1 MTLASALFGGGGGAA
16 PYRAGNLYLANPQ
29 AISTGASVADTDYI
43 IPFIPRVNMTLDRV
57 AWYRDNTTAANVR
70 VGLYSSAGTLLT
82 DCAVDTNTV
91 AGWHLVDTTNVS
103 LQASEFYWLCWNASA
118 DCAGTQGART
128 QDAEANQRPPYSD
141 MLDRFG
147 LAVGIGT
154 ATNVDQRG
162 VAQIKART
170 NAALLS
176 TLTMSGWAETVNP
189 IAMGVIPA

>member
-1 MTLASALFGGGGGAA
+1 MTLASALFGGGGGAIK
-16 PYRAGNLYLANPQ
+16 YRAGNLYLANPQ

-43 IPFIPRVNMTLDRV
+43 IPFSPRVSMTLDRV
-57 AWYRDNTTAANVR
+57 AWYRDIGTAANVR

-82 DCAVDTNTV
+82 DCAVDTNTTT
-91 AGWHLVDTTNVS
+91 GWHLVDTTNVN

-118 DCAGTQGART
+118 DCAGTAANRT
-128 QDAEANQRPPYSD
+128 QDADANQRPPYAD
-141 MLDRFG
+141 LLDRFG

-154 ATNVDQRG
+154 ATSVDQRG

-170 NAALLS
+170 NDALLS

-189 IAMGVIPA
+189 VAMGVIPA